1 MKPRDI
7 KLLFLCLHPQRRTG
21 RRSSRQL
28 LHSTSTSSSSR
39 EEWNR
44 ILSPTMNQ
52 LHQERNLFIGSLAD
66 GGTDAEIFGD
76 ITKPENGIQRNPY
89 RETRSQ
95 KWEKLQK
102 NGSSEKEGTLDDVTV
117 GRLKN
122 RPSRKQGNVGKIHSS
137 DAI

>member
-1 MKPRDI
+1 MRSSAV
-7 KLLFLCLHPQRRTG
+7 KLLFLCHCPQRRTE
-21 RRSSRQL
+21 RRSSRQQL
-28 LHSTSTSSSSR
+28 YSTPTSSSSG

-76 ITKPENGIQRNPY
+76 ITKPENGIRRNPY

-102 NGSSEKEGTLDDVTV
+102 NGSSEKEGTLDNVTV

>member
-1 MKPRDI
+1 MKPRVI
-7 KLLFLCLHPQRRTG
+7 KLLFLCLRPQRRTE

-28 LHSTSTSSSSR
+28 LHSTPTSSSLG

-44 ILSPTMNQ
+44 IQSPTMNQ
-52 LHQERNLFIGSLAD
+52 LHQDKNLFIESLAG
-66 GGTDAEIFGD
+66 GGTDAKVFGD
-76 ITKPENGIQRNPY
+76 ITKPENEIWSSPY

-95 KWEKLQK
+95 KWEKLRK

-122 RPSRKQGNVGKIHSS
+122 RPSKKRGNVWKIHSL
-137 DAI
+137 DAT

>member
-1 MKPRDI
+1 MRPRAV
-7 KLLFLCLHPQRRTG
+7 KLLFMCLCPQRRTE

-28 LHSTSTSSSSR
+28 LHSTLMSSSSG

-52 LHQERNLFIGSLAD
+52 PHQEKNIFIGSLAG
-66 GGTDAEIFGD
+66 GGTDAEIFSD
-76 ITKPENGIQRNPY
+76 ITRPENGIQRSPY

-95 KWEKLQK
+95 KWEKLRK
-102 NGSSEKEGTLDDVTV
+102 NGSSEKEGTLDDATV

-122 RPSRKQGNVGKIHSS
+122 RPSRKRGNVGKIHSS
-137 DAI
+137 DAT

>member
-52 LHQERNLFIGSLAD
+52 LQRNLFIGSLAD

-76 ITKPENGIQRNPY
+76 ITKPENGIQRNLY